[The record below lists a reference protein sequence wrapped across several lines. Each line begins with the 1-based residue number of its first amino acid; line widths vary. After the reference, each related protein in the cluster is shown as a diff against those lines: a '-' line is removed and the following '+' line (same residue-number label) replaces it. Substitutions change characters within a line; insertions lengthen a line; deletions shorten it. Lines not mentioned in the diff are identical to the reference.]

1 MRLMEPGEGRHFAG
15 TNTEFMI
22 KYLRR
27 RAPAG
32 AVERVLL
39 RADEH
44 RTADELAD
52 IGTWSTYSE
61 FRSLLTACASE
72 LGDEALVAIGL
83 DSFADI
89 SVPEATA
96 MLQALGSPASL
107 YADIGP
113 AAASLT
119 PVVDIEGVEQAPNEW
134 VMSQR
139 FKYGLE
145 PFREYCAYVRGLLG
159 VTPRLFGY
167 PAAVVTEEECQCT
180 GAPACRFRVTWQE
193 TDESTRRADE
203 LEVQVKVLQ
212 GSLMALQ
219 ATVGDLVSGQALD
232 EVLSRI
238 IASAARAVRAPGFV
252 LALDPG
258 LGATQSVYSD
268 GFSPEEARRIAQ
280 DLLQGRRHT
289 DASCL
294 VADLTSTRCT
304 YGRLAALNPSGEF
317 YPQEVA
323 ILESYGRLAAAALDS
338 AAALDETR
346 SQATR
351 AEALLALST
360 SLAEIASTEEM
371 AQRIAHAVPSVIDC
385 DRAIVTLTE
394 APLLGRIAGVEGY
407 PDDLDAFLR
416 GRAVPVSDDVKFAV
430 TIALRD
436 LDGAEPRSP
445 NQKMMDVSGTVAAAT
460 FPIMSSGDVLGFI
473 TASVTERPERLTDSP
488 DLEARLRG
496 LAGQAWTAL
505 DNARL
510 LDQVRRQALHDGLT
524 GLPNRALILDR
535 AEQMLARSHR
545 DERAVAAFFI
555 DLDNFKAIND
565 TLGHGAGDQLL
576 VAIASRLSEAVRAN
590 DTVGRLGGDEFV
602 VLAEGNSLDA
612 GPEVVAAR
620 LHDVLRGEFELP
632 GFEGTPITTS
642 ASIGVATGQR
652 SSAGDLLRDAD
663 IALYRAKAAGK
674 QCTVVFQSHMQSEA
688 LDRLELELDL
698 KANLRE
704 QAFLVY
710 QPMYDLSTLEM
721 TGVECLLR
729 WDHPRRG
736 ILLPD
741 DFVPI
746 LEETGLILEVGR
758 WVLNQACRQV
768 AAWHRCGRRLSV
780 SVNVSMRQLEDDA
793 LVGDV
798 RDALSS
804 SGLEPSALVLEV
816 TETAL
821 MKDVDATVQRLGRL
835 KSLGVGI
842 AIDDF
847 GTGYSSLAY
856 LKRFPVDVL
865 KIDRSFVAGLGASP
879 EALAMVRALVQLGR
893 ALGLRNLAEG
903 IEHGDQLEH
912 LRTEGCDSGQGFF
925 LSAPMQAASL
935 EALLFRHDQDCRAA
949 PSSELESLTA
959 IPSRKAEP

>member
-1 MRLMEPGEGRHFAG
+1 MEPGEGRHFAG

-27 RAPAG
+27 RTPAG
-32 AVERVLL
+32 SVERVLQ
-39 RADEH
+39 RAGEH

-52 IGTWSTYSE
+52 TGTWSTYSQ

-72 LGDEALVAIGL
+72 LGEEALVAIGL

-119 PVVDIEGVEQAPNEW
+119 PVVDIEAVEQSPNEW

-167 PAAVVTEEECQCT
+167 PAAVVIEEQCQCE
-180 GAPACRFRVTWQE
+180 GAPACQFRVTWQE
-193 TDESTRRADE
+193 TDEPTRRADE
-203 LEVQVKVLQ
+203 LEMQVKVLQ
-212 GSLMALQ
+212 GSLTALQ

-252 LALDPG
+252 LALYPG
-258 LGATQSVYSD
+258 VGATQSVYSD
-268 GFSPEEARRIAQ
+268 GFTPQEARVIAE
-280 DLLQGRRHT
+280 DLLEGRRHT
-289 DASCL
+289 DVSCL
-294 VADLTSTRCT
+294 VADLTSTRRT

-317 YPQEVA
+317 YPQELA

-346 SQATR
+346 SQAKR

-371 AQRIAHAVPSVIDC
+371 AQRIANAVPSVIDC
-385 DRAIVTLTE
+385 DRAIVTLLE
-394 APLLGRIAGVEGY
+394 APRLGRIAGVEGY
-407 PDDLDAFLR
+407 PEDLDTFLR
-416 GRAVPVSDDVKFAV
+416 GRAVPVGDDVKFAV
-430 TIALRD
+430 TIALHD
-436 LDGAEPRSP
+436 AEQTAPQSTG
-445 NQKMMDVSGTVAAAT
+445 QQLMHASGTVAAAT
-460 FPIMSSGDVLGFI
+460 FPIMASRDVLGFI

-488 DLEARLRG
+488 DLEARLKG

-535 AEQMLARSHR
+535 AEQMLARAHR

-555 DLDNFKAIND
+555 DLDNFKTVND
-565 TLGHGAGDQLL
+565 TLGHSAGDRLL
-576 VAIASRLSEAVRAN
+576 VEIASRLSDAVRAN

-602 VLAEGNSLDA
+602 VLAEGTSLDS

-620 LHDVLRGEFELP
+620 LHEVLRGEFELP

-652 SSAGDLLRDAD
+652 SCADDLLRDAD
-663 IALYRAKAAGK
+663 IALYRAKGAGK
-674 QCTVVFQSHMQSEA
+674 NCTVVFQPHMQSDA

-698 KANLRE
+698 RANLRD
-704 QAFLVY
+704 QAFVAY
-710 QPMYDLSTLEM
+710 QPMYDLKSMEM

-729 WDHPRRG
+729 WDHPTRG
-736 ILLPD
+736 IVLPD

-746 LEETGLILEVGR
+746 LEETGLIVDVGR
-758 WVLNQACRQV
+758 WVLDQACSDV
-768 AAWHRCGRRLSV
+768 ARWHGAGRRLAV
-780 SVNVSMRQLEDDA
+780 SVNVSMRQLEDDG
-793 LVGDV
+793 LVDDV
-798 RDALSS
+798 RAALAS
-804 SGLEPSALVLEV
+804 SGLDAGSLVLEV

-821 MKDVDATVQRLGRL
+821 MRDVDATVKRLGRL
-835 KSLGVGI
+835 KALGVQI

-865 KIDRSFVAGLGASP
+865 KIDQTFVAGLGAST

-912 LRTEGCDSGQGFF
+912 LRDEGCDSGQGFF
-925 LSAPMQAASL
+925 LSAPMQAADV
-935 EALLFRHDQDCRAA
+935 EELLFRHEDERSARVIHEA
-949 PSSELESLTA
+949 
-959 IPSRKAEP
+959 